1 MVNVTIGD
9 LIRKGIIKEY
19 IPPRKGGN
27 DGIIKKPVGIQDSSP
42 ILREVFQSWVD
53 LDPQTKKATSVPQG
67 TPVA

>member
-27 DGIIKKPVGIQDSSP
+27 DGVIKKPVGIQDSSP
-42 ILREVFQSWVD
+42 TLREVF
-53 LDPQTKKATSVPQG
+53 
-67 TPVA
+67 

>member
-27 DGIIKKPVGIQDSSP
+27 DEVIKKPVALQELFPD
-42 ILREVFQSWVD
+42 VFQSWVD
-53 LDPQTKKATSVPQG
+53 LDSQTKKATSVP
-67 TPVA
+67 